1 MKLRDRWLEA
11 CRRKNTVLC
20 AGVDP
25 AIHNMDRGERGLP
38 KGVSKREWAL
48 SYIEAVAPFCAAVKP
63 NLQYWKDSGDPKTA
77 AEIYELAKGL
87 GLVVIEDSKIADI
100 GSTNEAGIY
109 YTARRAH
116 AVTFSPFAGNGR
128 EACEQAHAHGI
139 GIIPMCLMSNPEYR
153 REKEKLVP
161 VRGGPVEVGPSG
173 DGSSG
178 PDDTSLG
185 TVRFKETDLLHAAG
199 SVYVKQYIY
208 LAAASSDWG
217 ADGVVIGAPSKQNHI
232 SEEEIKTAGS
242 YLREDM
248 LVLCPGVGAQGGE
261 ARMLFHAFGKERVM
275 INVGRSLMFPEGRG
289 STPDDQRQAAKRTAD
304 ALNRVREGN

>member
-1 MKLRDRWLEA
+1 MGVVMKLRDRWLET

-25 AIHNMDRGERGLP
+25 AIHCMDRGERGLP

-161 VRGGPVEVGPSG
+161 VRGGL
-173 DGSSG
+173 
-178 PDDTSLG
+178 DDISLG

-208 LAAASSDWG
+208 LAAAASDWG

-232 SEEEIKTAGS
+232 SEDEIKAAGS

-275 INVGRSLMFPEGRG
+275 INVGRSLMFPEGSG